1 MKLVLKWMLLITLM
15 MTSLKGFSQNVTDS
29 TSIQLKKP
37 IAKLVIKDL
46 ITGDGAKKELVLTL
60 DKINFLE
67 QKIVLKDSIIF
78 SLNTQVGNFES
89 IMLTKSNQ
97 LALSQELSKRLQ
109 TDLKKQK
116 LKTKLMGG
124 AGLVAI
130 AGVILILK

>member
-15 MTSLKGFSQNVTDS
+15 MMSLKGFSQNVTDS

-46 ITGDGAKKELVLTL
+46 ITGDGAKKELALTL
-60 DKINFLE
+60 DKINLLK

-78 SLNTQVGNFES
+78 SLNSQVGNFES
-89 IMLTKSNQ
+89 IMLTKSDQ

>member
-15 MTSLKGFSQNVTDS
+15 MTSLKSFSQNVTDS

-46 ITGDGAKKELVLTL
+46 ITGDGAKKELALTL
-60 DKINFLE
+60 DKINLLE
-67 QKIVLKDSIIF
+67 QKVVLKDSIIL
-78 SLNTQVGNFES
+78 SLNSQVGNFES
-89 IMLTKSNQ
+89 IMLTKSDQ